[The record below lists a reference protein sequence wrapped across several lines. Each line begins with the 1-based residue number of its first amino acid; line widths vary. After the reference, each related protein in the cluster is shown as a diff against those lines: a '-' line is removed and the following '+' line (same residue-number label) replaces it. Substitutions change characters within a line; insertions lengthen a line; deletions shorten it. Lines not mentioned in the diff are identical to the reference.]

1 MEGAIMDLITL
12 SLAKG
17 YANKVAA
24 GFKRVE
30 VQGSNLV
37 FTLNDGSKATVA
49 VPAPVDGKDGLSIT
63 NVTID
68 TDGSLLC
75 HMSDGSVIDAGLVP
89 TIDPDLSNYY
99 TKNETTTLVNKKQDK
114 LVSGTNIK
122 SVNGESLL
130 GKGDIEIKGG
140 ETNLFFTLEG
150 EIKDTW
156 FYTPSERE
164 GQTIGSITYDIP
176 EAGSG
181 GYGFAIA
188 NGVTLSELKGK
199 KINLLRWK
207 LSPNETRTSG
217 TMTFGIYP
225 INGTVAT
232 KIITVDFTEKDIE
245 NKWVTNYLE
254 EAIVLKEGET
264 IAIQPNGNGA
274 TPSDIKIG
282 VLRASDHTT
291 TDKYINL
298 YNAVPT
304 TGGNAGNYITRLGLC
319 VDFGYRGV
327 EAAEK
332 ISLEDYVDFDIS
344 TEAAKSLNGLYY
356 GYDFTDNTNGTPN
369 FDTTALQGAWNNS
382 NLSELG
388 YAATVGF
395 NNQVHIKKY
404 YVSDDIMTTA
414 KVHLTAQDVQMAF
427 GSLVRTDGAGGL
439 SVGSL
444 VKFDF
449 NKKLLYICKKTDGTE
464 NTTSYINISFAN
476 ILSDSDLD
484 FVFTVGRIKSRIFA
498 SIANYRTG
506 ETVSLKS
513 DDISTSDFSPAGR
526 FYDYLTFMQ
535 NSGSTAYWQNLYTYV
550 PTNVKIAFMGD
561 SITQGIYLP
570 SVDASWVNILG
581 EYYGNCVSSGRGGAK
596 IDFIIDALND
606 GLIKAY
612 NPQYVVVTV
621 GTNEGNTIAKLQTV
635 IEKIKEIGATPIIN
649 CVSQTNNGKTTDGN
663 ELIANVNKDI
673 LSLHQLGARFDIAT
687 GANNDPEAI
696 AAAGVLQD
704 AVHPN
709 SNGHALMAE
718 RFKFDLKC
726 LK

>member
-1 MEGAIMDLITL
+1 M
-12 SLAKG
+12 
-17 YANKVAA
+17 
-24 GFKRVE
+24 
-30 VQGSNLV
+30 
-37 FTLNDGSKATVA
+37 
-49 VPAPVDGKDGLSIT
+49 
-63 NVTID
+63 
-68 TDGSLLC
+68 
-75 HMSDGSVIDAGLVP
+75 
-89 TIDPDLSNYY
+89 
-99 TKNETTTLVNKKQDK
+99 
-114 LVSGTNIK
+114 
-122 SVNGESLL
+122 
-130 GKGDIEIKGG
+130 
-140 ETNLFFTLEG
+140 
-150 EIKDTW
+150 
-156 FYTPSERE
+156 
-164 GQTIGSITYDIP
+164 
-176 EAGSG
+176 
-181 GYGFAIA
+181 
-188 NGVTLSELKGK
+188 
-199 KINLLRWK
+199 
-207 LSPNETRTSG
+207 
-217 TMTFGIYP
+217 
-225 INGTVAT
+225 
-232 KIITVDFTEKDIE
+232 
-245 NKWVTNYLE
+245 
-254 EAIVLKEGET
+254 
-264 IAIQPNGNGA
+264 
-274 TPSDIKIG
+274 
-282 VLRASDHTT
+282 
-291 TDKYINL
+291 
-298 YNAVPT
+298 
-304 TGGNAGNYITRLGLC
+304 
-319 VDFGYRGV
+319 
-327 EAAEK
+327 
-332 ISLEDYVDFDIS
+332 
-344 TEAAKSLNGLYY
+344 
-356 GYDFTDNTNGTPN
+356 
-369 FDTTALQGAWNNS
+369 
-382 NLSELG
+382 
-388 YAATVGF
+388 
-395 NNQVHIKKY
+395 HIKKY

-414 KVHLTAQDVQMAF
+414 KIHLTAQDAQIAF

-449 NKKLLYICKKTDGTE
+449 SKKLLYICKKTDGTE

-484 FVFTVGRIKSRIFA
+484 FVLTVGRIKSRVFA
-498 SIANYRTG
+498 SIANYKTG
-506 ETVSLKS
+506 QTVSLKS

-570 SVDASWVNILG
+570 SVDASWVNILR

-596 IDFIIDALND
+596 IDFIIDAFND

-612 NPQYVVVTV
+612 NPQYVVVTI

-718 RFKFDLKC
+718 RFKFDLRC